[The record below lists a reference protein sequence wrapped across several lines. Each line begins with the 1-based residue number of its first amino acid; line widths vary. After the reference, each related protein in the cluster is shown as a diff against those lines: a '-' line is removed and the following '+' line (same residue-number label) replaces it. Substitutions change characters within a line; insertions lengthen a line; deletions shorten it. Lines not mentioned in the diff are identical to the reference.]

1 MMAPMRAT
9 AILTAVLTLVLV
21 AGCGG
26 SSHQSQDGGTYEEW
40 DPVFP
45 ACTPSAAPAVEAAA
59 GTKFA
64 LGVYHFNVQYVPGG
78 LKGWKSDP
86 TFDMDNEQVEDAIV
100 TQGLEP
106 IVDMYLRHP
115 AWGANLEMQGYMVEV
130 MAARHPAVLDK
141 LRTLLAAGQVRL
153 MSVHYSDQLFL
164 AYPRTDMELS
174 FTRNDQALA
183 TGCVPAGGA
192 VFTQEGQFGEGLL
205 DFLAG
210 KGLQVAALPHNLFS
224 YLHPEAT
231 RLPLYTSRGMD
242 VVLAA
247 EGVDDG
253 DVSIRWTF
261 VDDGELA
268 ASAVVQGS
276 PANPYFGTLY
286 VADPARVAEHEQSI
300 SDMEGQGFAI
310 ASIESAVKA
319 LRAMPAY
326 ATPPELPPI
335 LDCDWQPD
343 DTTMLLRW
351 MGDVGLW
358 GETERDNEVLTTNM
372 KARAKVLAAQTL
384 FGYSTSAGGDLAAA
398 ERDLAY
404 AVRHLLW
411 AQVSDATGW
420 NPIAN
425 EVRYGLDHAARAIA
439 LCDGI
444 AADRMAQLGMTHV
457 EVDLATGAVTPLTT
471 LPEEP
476 TGDPV
481 DAPLDLTVTTSRA
494 YTATWTLLGAGHY
507 RVEVAFEAAPTGKAG
522 VAAVTF
528 PASADT
534 VAYSP
539 ALLDDQVVT
548 YDRSEFA
555 ADVTLALPLAN
566 GLIGLGNDRWLLK
579 DLRTVHVAAVLAPGA
594 AGVEFHDNTFPGSEP
609 GSWVFEI
616 VDGTADAALARAQ
629 ELNVKPKVRW

>member
-1 MMAPMRAT
+1 MRANH
-9 AILTAVLTLVLV
+9 ALALLALLLALP

-26 SSHQSQDGGTYEEW
+26 PGHPSNDAGASEEW

-45 ACTPSAAPAVEAAA
+45 ACTPSQAPAVAAA
-59 GTKFA
+59 PGTKLA
-64 LGVYHFNVQYVPGG
+64 LSVYHFNVQYVPGG
-78 LKGWKSDP
+78 LKGWKTDP

-115 AWGANLEMQGYMVEV
+115 GWGADIEMQGYMVEV
-130 MAARHPAVLDK
+130 MAARHPAVLEQ
-141 LRTLLAAGQVRL
+141 LRTLLGAGQVRL

-164 AYPRTDMELS
+164 AYPRADMELS
-174 FTRNDQALA
+174 LERNDEALA
-183 TGCVPAGGA
+183 TGCVQAGGS

-205 DFLAG
+205 DLLATQG
-210 KGLQVAALPHNLFS
+210 RTVAALPKNLFG
-224 YLHPEAT
+224 YLHPSAA
-231 RLPLYTSRGMD
+231 RAPLYTSRGMD
-242 VVLAA
+242 VVLAGQ
-247 EGVDDG
+247 GVDQG

-261 VDDGELA
+261 MNDGELA
-268 ASAVVQGS
+268 ASAIVMGS

-286 VADPARVAEHEQSI
+286 VADPAVVAAHEQEI
-300 SDMEGQGFAI
+300 SDLEGQGYAVT
-310 ASIESAVKA
+310 SIEAAVKA
-319 LRAMPAY
+319 LRALPAY
-326 ATPPELPPI
+326 QTPPELPPI

-351 MGDVGLW
+351 MGDVGLN
-358 GETERDNEVLTTNM
+358 GDAERDNQVLTTNVR
-372 KARAKVLAAQTL
+372 ARAAVHAARVLVAHAR
-384 FGYSTSAGGDLAAA
+384 SAGQDVTAA

-411 AQVSDATGW
+411 AEVSDASGW

-425 EVRYGLDHAARAIA
+425 EVQYGLGHAARAIE

-444 AADRMAQLGMTHV
+444 AGGLMAALAMTHV
-457 EVDLATGAVTPLTT
+457 EVDLATGGVTPLDA
-471 LPEEP
+471 LPQEP

-481 DAPLDLTVTTSRA
+481 AAPLAVTVTTSRP
-494 YTATWTLLGAGHY
+494 YTTTWTQLGPGHY
-507 RVEVAFEAAPTGKAG
+507 RVVVAFETAPAGKAG

-528 PASADT
+528 PALADT

-539 ALLDDQVVT
+539 ALLDDQVVSYART
-548 YDRSEFA
+548 EFA

-579 DLRTVHVAAVLAPGA
+579 DLHTIHLAAVLQPGA
-594 AGVEFHDNTFPGSEP
+594 AGVEFHDNTFPGTET
-609 GSWVFEI
+609 GSWAFEVI
-616 VDGTADAALARAQ
+616 DGPAAAALARARA
-629 ELNVKPKVRW
+629 LNVAPKVRW